1 MKLRLTVLSLGWLLV
16 ACQPPAISPSLSA
29 EQLTPVQAVRRPQL
43 APVAYQNKIAPF
55 AVLQPM
61 GEQKLR
67 VQITY
72 PQSEAFRTQAFG
84 CGEVASAS
92 IQVLGPGFSQPI
104 YADGADSVTH
114 QIPASNCEIVA
125 TLSDVPYGSLVVTIR
140 LYDAEGNLLTGS
152 ELKGALR
159 LIQSTQNLELSY
171 RQMPA
176 GRLLEQWLQG
186 SPEERFLAGVL
197 DITALQDKLNVLMQ
211 VSGQFPNYS
220 FVHHPSLIHVNAL
233 KTALLNAKGNPNA
246 LNLIPAQY
254 VHAAGSLRFQLT
266 GYLLNQPVDVSI
278 DDVLS
283 PNLQLSA
290 NGLATVTNVPPGTWQ
305 MRLSGPGYLPKRVT
319 VTVQPASQT
328 QQGVVTILPPQPT
341 LTAITPLTGPGGT
354 EVTLTGTQ
362 FNATL
367 ANHQVKFGTTL
378 ATLLPSHTTTELV
391 AVVPS
396 GLTPGIHP
404 ITVTIGAVEPTQ
416 ALDFTVTQPV
426 VTAISPAA
434 AQVGQGVTLTGSH
447 FNTDSASNLVTF
459 NGIQAEVISATAT
472 ELEVEVPAGISGS
485 VPVTVQNLQSSP
497 STAATFNVIPTLSAV
512 APASG
517 FQGALLTLTGAGF
530 SLVPG
535 NNTVTIGGVSASV
548 MAVQDTTSLSVE
560 VPAATAGSVNVSVA
574 VAGQSSPAQTF
585 NLRPFIS
592 ALQTSA
598 TVGDKAAL
606 IRGQDLV
613 ITGTGFS
620 TTLLQ
625 NGVTIGGAAATVTGA
640 TATQLTVRV
649 PDSLN
654 TAGDQNVIV
663 TTQTQTSNTVT
674 AIVPSVNVTVNG
686 GFK

>member
-1 MKLRLTVLSLGWLLV
+1 MKLRLTLLSLGWLLV
-16 ACQPPAISPSLSA
+16 ACQPPAISPSPSA

-61 GEQKLR
+61 GGQKLR
-67 VQITY
+67 VQIIY
-72 PQSEAFRTQAFG
+72 PQPEAFRTQAFG

-114 QIPASNCEIVA
+114 QIPATNCEISA

-140 LYDAEGNLLTGS
+140 LYDGEGNLLTGS

-159 LIQSTQNLELSY
+159 LSQTSQNLELSY

-186 SPEERFLAGVL
+186 SPEERFLAGTL
-197 DITALQDKLNVLMQ
+197 DIGALQVQLDALMQ

-220 FVHHPSLIHVNAL
+220 FIHHPSLIDVAAL
-233 KTALLNAKGNPNA
+233 KTALRNAQGNLDA
-246 LNLIPAQY
+246 LNLSTQY
-254 VHAAGSLRFQLT
+254 VHTAGSVRFQLA
-266 GYLLNQPVDVSI
+266 GHLLNQPVDVSI

-319 VTVQPASQT
+319 VTVQPATQT
-328 QQGVVTILPPQPT
+328 QQGVVTILPPQPI

-354 EVTLTGTQ
+354 EVTLTGSQ
-362 FNATL
+362 FNPTL
-367 ANHQVKFGTTL
+367 ANHQVKFGTTV
-378 ATLLPSHTTTELV
+378 ATLLPGHTLTELV

-404 ITVTIGAVEPTQ
+404 ITVTIGAAEPTQ

-426 VTAISPAA
+426 VTVISPAA
-434 AQVGQGVTLTGSH
+434 AQIGQSVTLTGSH
-447 FNTDSASNLVTF
+447 FNTDPDLNQVTF
-459 NGIQAEVISATAT
+459 NGVQAEVISVTAT
-472 ELEVEVPAGISGS
+472 ELVVEVPAGISGS
-485 VPVTVQNLQSSP
+485 VPVTVQNLQSAP
-497 STAATFNVIPTLSAV
+497 SVAATFNVIPTLTTV
-512 APASG
+512 VPGSG
-517 FQGALLTLTGAGF
+517 FQGTSLTLTGAGF

-535 NNTVTIGGVSASV
+535 NNTVTIGGVTAPV
-548 MAVQDTTSLSVE
+548 TAVQDTTSLSVE
-560 VPAATAGSVNVSVA
+560 VPVATAGSVAVSVA
-574 VAGQSSPAQTF
+574 VAGQTSATQTF
-585 NLRPFIS
+585 GLRPFIS

-598 TVGDKAAL
+598 TVGGKAAL
-606 IRGQDLV
+606 IRGQSLV
-613 ITGTGFS
+613 ITGSGFS
-620 TTLLQ
+620 PTLLQ
-625 NGVTIGGAAATVTGA
+625 NGVTIGGATATVTGA
-640 TATQLTVRV
+640 TATQLTVMV
-649 PDSLN
+649 PDGLN
-654 TAGDQNVIV
+654 TAGDQDVIV
-663 TTQTQTSNTVT
+663 TTQTQISNTAT
-674 AIVPSVNVTVNG
+674 ATVPSVNVTVNG

>member
-1 MKLRLTVLSLGWLLV
+1 MKLRLTLLSLGWLLV
-16 ACQPPAISPSLSA
+16 ACQPPAISPSSSA
-29 EQLTPVQAVRRPQL
+29 EPLTLVQAVRRPQL
-43 APVAYQNKIAPF
+43 APVAYQNKMAPF

-72 PQSEAFRTQAFG
+72 PQPEAFRTQAFG

-114 QIPASNCEIVA
+114 QIPATHCEISA

-140 LYDAEGNLLTGS
+140 LYDGEGNLLTGS

-159 LIQSTQNLELSY
+159 LSQTSQNLELSY

-186 SPEERFLAGVL
+186 SLEERFLAGTL
-197 DITALQDKLNVLMQ
+197 DIGALQVQLDALMQ

-220 FVHHPSLIHVNAL
+220 FIHHPSLIDVAAL
-233 KTALLNAKGNPNA
+233 KTALRNAQGNLDA
-246 LNLIPAQY
+246 LNLSTQY
-254 VHAAGSLRFQLT
+254 VHTAGSVRFQLA
-266 GYLLNQPVDVSI
+266 GHLLNQPVDVSI

-319 VTVQPASQT
+319 VTVQPATQT

-378 ATLLPSHTTTELV
+378 ATLLPGHTTTELV

-396 GLTPGIHP
+396 GLTPGIYP
-404 ITVTIGAVEPTQ
+404 ITVTIGAAEPTQ
-416 ALDFTVTQPV
+416 ALDFTVTQPAI
-426 VTAISPAA
+426 TAISPAA
-434 AQVGQGVTLTGSH
+434 AQVGQGVTLTGSN
-447 FNTDSASNLVTF
+447 FNTDPASNLVTF
-459 NGIQAEVISATAT
+459 NGVQAEVISATAT
-472 ELEVEVPAGISGS
+472 QLEVEVPAGISGS
-485 VPVTVQNLQSSP
+485 VPVTVQNLQSAP

-548 MAVQDTTSLSVE
+548 TAVQDTTSLSVE

-598 TVGDKAAL
+598 TVGGKVAL

-625 NGVTIGGAAATVTGA
+625 NGVTIGGVAATVTGA
-640 TATQLTVRV
+640 TATQLTVKV

-654 TAGDQNVIV
+654 TAGDQDVIV
-663 TTQTQTSNTVT
+663 TTQTQTSNTAT